1 MKKILLLL
9 FIQPF
14 WTLGQTATE
23 NYVKTT
29 TYKGEGAT
37 LPQIQISYFD
47 GLGRP
52 IQQVAVGQSA
62 TGKNIVTP
70 IEYDAFGRQVKDYL
84 PYSSGT
90 NSLEFIPNPVS
101 DLIRFYQT
109 DDYENPDNPYSEK
122 RLEASPL
129 NRVLEQA
136 APGNDWSLD
145 NPDKHTIRFDYQT
158 NTVVDSVKQFSVTS
172 NWNLYKGL
180 YDIPTVLT
188 PTNYNEFQL
197 YKTITYDEN
206 TVANPTEG
214 NGATVEFKNKE
225 GKVVLKRT

>member
-9 FIQPF
+9 FILPF

-29 TYKGEGAT
+29 TYKGAGAT
-37 LPQIQISYFD
+37 LPQVQISYFD
-47 GLGRP
+47 GLGRA

-70 IEYDAFGRQVKDYL
+70 IEYDAFGRQVKDYM
-84 PYSSGT
+84 PYSSGV
-90 NSLEFIPNPVS
+90 NDLEIVSNPIT
-101 DLIRFYQT
+101 DLINFYQT
-109 DDYENPDNPYSEK
+109 DAYQNTLNPYSEK

-136 APGNDWSLD
+136 APGNDWNLR

-158 NTVVDSVKQFSVTS
+158 NTDADAVKRARRKSRF
-172 NWNLYKGL
+172 LG
-180 YDIPTVLT
+180 I
-188 PTNYNEFQL
+188 F
-197 YKTITYDEN
+197 
-206 TVANPTEG
+206 
-214 NGATVEFKNKE
+214 
-225 GKVVLKRT
+225 